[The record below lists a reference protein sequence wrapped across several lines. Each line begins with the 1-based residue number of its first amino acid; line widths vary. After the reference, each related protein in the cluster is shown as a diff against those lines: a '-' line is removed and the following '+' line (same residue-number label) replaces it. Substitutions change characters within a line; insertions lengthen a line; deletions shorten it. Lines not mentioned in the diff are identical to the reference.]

1 MRNLFLLT
9 TSLLLTAI
17 TAPAQSIGLTGNGT
31 ETNPYLINDKDDLT
45 TLASAV
51 NNSTAEENAGA
62 FSGTYFRLEAN
73 IDMDGVEFTPI
84 GNDFQHTFGGIFDGN
99 GKTLSNLSV
108 STGENGYAG
117 LFGRVSETG
126 IIKNLTIKDAEITTS
141 GLCAGGVAGDCNGKI
156 SGCIVENVRI
166 TNTYQLTGGIAGLLK
181 GTAENVT
188 VSGYI

>member
-1 MRNLFLLT
+1 M
-9 TSLLLTAI
+9 LTAI

-99 GKTLSNLSV
+99 GKRCQTSPYPLEK
-108 STGENGYAG
+108 TDMQDC
-117 LFGRVSETG
+117 SEG
-126 IIKNLTIKDAEITTS
+126 F
-141 GLCAGGVAGDCNGKI
+141 
-156 SGCIVENVRI
+156 
-166 TNTYQLTGGIAGLLK
+166 LK
-181 GTAENVT
+181 QA
-188 VSGYI
+188 S